1 MTGRDEGMRPMDE
14 HDWLAERFEENL
26 GGWLTTVVAR
36 VSLNMLRSR
45 ASRREEPLDSHVPDP
60 VISREEAID
69 PEDQAL
75 LAEGVGLALLVVLET
90 LAPAERLAFVL
101 HDMFAVPFEEIA
113 AILGRSP
120 TAARQ
125 LASRA
130 RRRVQDTA
138 PVPNHNLSRQREVVD
153 AFFAAARGGD
163 FDALVA
169 VLDPDVVLRSD
180 GGVRLPAG
188 PGERSP
194 RSRRGPAWTAVCDHG
209 LHRHARED
217 RRNRCAHRP
226 RAPAPAGP
234 DGPRR
239 LTRRSATPPAGLERE
254 RRPQTSARFGSSST
268 MISVI
273 PGRKQASRPHN
284 SGLWPLL
291 RATDIV
297 KDKKITQK
305 NTMISH
311 QMNPIISPF
320 LAGESHAS
328 SRSDRAS
335 ESPQPD
341 EAPAATRPATA
352 EARVIVT
359 YGHACKAV
367 PFVTD
372 SPRPIWAKIRGASY
386 VPGATPPP
394 QPSAHPL
401 GGSIG
406 TGGVTPPGGPASY
419 SSRALEVR
427 ASAWPR
433 EGACRGRWGC
443 RERCCRADGVAG
455 DGRAP
460 APR

>member
-1 MTGRDEGMRPMDE
+1 MDE
-14 HDWLAERFEENL
+14 HDWLAERFEENR

-180 GGVRLPAG
+180 GGVRRPAA
-188 PGERSP
+188 S
-194 RSRRGPAWTAVCDHG
+194 VVVHG
-209 LHRHARED
+209 A
-217 RRNRCAHRP
+217 ATV
-226 RAPAPAGP
+226 AGQALTFAQP
-234 DGPRR
+234 SR
-239 LTRRSATPPAGLERE
+239 LTRPALVNGAPGVVVVQHGRPFAIMGFTVMRGKIVEIDVLTDPER
-254 RRPQTSARFGSSST
+254 
-268 MISVI
+268 
-273 PGRKQASRPHN
+273 
-284 SGLWPLL
+284 L
-291 RATDIV
+291 RQLDLTVLD
-297 KDKKITQK
+297 D
-305 NTMISH
+305 
-311 QMNPIISPF
+311 
-320 LAGESHAS
+320 
-328 SRSDRAS
+328 
-335 ESPQPD
+335 
-341 EAPAATRPATA
+341 
-352 EARVIVT
+352 
-359 YGHACKAV
+359 
-367 PFVTD
+367 
-372 SPRPIWAKIRGASY
+372 
-386 VPGATPPP
+386 
-394 QPSAHPL
+394 
-401 GGSIG
+401 
-406 TGGVTPPGGPASY
+406 
-419 SSRALEVR
+419 
-427 ASAWPR
+427 
-433 EGACRGRWGC
+433 
-443 RERCCRADGVAG
+443 
-455 DGRAP
+455 
-460 APR
+460 